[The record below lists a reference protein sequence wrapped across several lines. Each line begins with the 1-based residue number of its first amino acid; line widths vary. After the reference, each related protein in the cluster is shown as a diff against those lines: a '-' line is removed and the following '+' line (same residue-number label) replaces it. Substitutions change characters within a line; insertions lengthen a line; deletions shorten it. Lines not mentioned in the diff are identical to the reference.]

1 MSEQPARGY
10 LVDLI
15 SAILQQTGMARFV
28 VDAGGDLRHRGEHGI
43 RVGLEHPLDPQLVIG
58 AANLQNRALCASAV
72 NRRAWGNG
80 LHHVLDARTGAP
92 ATKVVAT
99 WVVAG
104 DAALADGLA
113 TALFFTG
120 AHRLAETH
128 RFAYARMLA
137 DGRAERSPDFD
148 GELFKGRT

>member
-1 MSEQPARGY
+1 
-10 LVDLI
+10 
-15 SAILQQTGMARFV
+15 
-28 VDAGGDLRHRGEHGI
+28 
-43 RVGLEHPLDPQLVIG
+43 VIG
-58 AANLQNRALCASAV
+58 VANLQNRALCASAV

-92 ATKVVAT
+92 TTEVVAT
-99 WVVAG
+99 WVVAS

-128 RFAYARMLA
+128 RFAYVRMLA
-137 DGRAERSPDFD
+137 DGPDLACLSDPLRPSDPGTRGRQEHRRGEPLQGGRFQRHPRRVQRRDPTDQGRSHNLTSTTTHPTRL
-148 GELFKGRT
+148 EV